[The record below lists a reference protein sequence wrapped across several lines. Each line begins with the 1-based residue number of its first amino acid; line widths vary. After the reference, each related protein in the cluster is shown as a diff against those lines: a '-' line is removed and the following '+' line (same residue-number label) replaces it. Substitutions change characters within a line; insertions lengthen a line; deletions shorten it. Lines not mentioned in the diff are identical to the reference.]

1 MSLKTLIKQVLIFL
15 HLDLT
20 QNLKYDRLTKE
31 IIKKF
36 IQKSHNCIDVGCHKG
51 EILCQI
57 IKFAPNG
64 KHFAFEPIPYLLQSL
79 KERFDNKATILPYA
93 LSNNNGATTF
103 QLVKNAPAYSGIRK
117 RKYEIQNPDI
127 EEIIVEKRTLDSIIS
142 KNEIINFIK
151 IDVEGGEFDVLKGA
165 ENLLKKH
172 KPIILFECGKGASDH
187 YDTSPNDLFDF
198 LNKKIG
204 LNIYTLQSFIKE
216 QKPLSKSEFEHHFET
231 STEYYFIAAHI
242 NAFS

>member
-1 MSLKTLIKQVLIFL
+1 MSLKTLIKQVLNFL

-20 QNLKYDRLTKE
+20 KNLTYDRLTKK

-36 IQKSHNCIDVGCHKG
+36 IQKSHNCVDVGCHKG
-51 EILCQI
+51 EILIQL
-57 IKFAPNG
+57 IKQAPNG
-64 KHFAFEPIPYLLQSL
+64 KHYAFEPIPYLYQNL
-79 KERFDNKATILPYA
+79 KEQFNDKATILPYA
-93 LSNNNGATTF
+93 VSNLNGDTLF

-117 RKYEIQNPDI
+117 RKYEIQNPNI
-127 EEIIVEKRTLDSIIS
+127 EEIIVEKRTLDSIIPE
-142 KNEIINFIK
+142 NEIINFIK

-198 LNKKIG
+198 LNKEIG
-204 LNIYTLQSFIKE
+204 LEIYTLQSFIKE
-216 QKPLSKSEFEHHFET
+216 QKSLSKSEFEHYFET
-231 STEYYFIAAHI
+231 STEYYFIAASI
-242 NAFS
+242 NALR